1 MSKKFTKEMRD
12 RAVQDYVSGAKT
24 VAEICDELATVP
36 QTIYRWKAAH
46 SEKQKGIRLEEI
58 ISDGNSLEQAKKI
71 QLLEL
76 QIDAYKIKLA
86 EQMLINDLLKKLPGN
101 ESFRPES
108 ELNGLIETTSKLAR
122 KRKPVKR

>member
-1 MSKKFTKEMRD
+1 MSKKFKKETRD
-12 RAVQDYVSGAKT
+12 IAVQDYISGAKS
-24 VAEICDELATVP
+24 VVELCDELGTVP

-46 SEKQKGIRLEEI
+46 TESKKGIRLEEI

-101 ESFRPES
+101 ENYQPES
-108 ELNGLIETTSKLAR
+108 ELNGLIETTTKLAR